1 MRTLLL
7 SCIVASLFFT
17 ACKKKEESNPL
28 GYWKLNGTTYNAT
41 SVARN
46 GLLGSLAATSN
57 SNNMLT
63 FMFAGGEPTTS
74 GTLRIPDDVDIAL
87 QTVNGST
94 GATYTTT
101 YATQATANVTVTNG
115 KIHIVFPELYVS
127 STNDADSVKFS
138 LDLTE
143 Q

>member
-1 MRTLLL
+1 MAA
-7 SCIVASLFFT
+7 VVFAG
-17 ACKKKEESNPL
+17 CKKDDDNPTNPM

-46 GLLGSLAATSN
+46 GLLGSLAASSG
-57 SNNMLT
+57 SNNVLT
-63 FMFAGGEPTTS
+63 FLFAGSEPTTS
-74 GTLRIPDDVDIAL
+74 GTLRIPDDVDIVL
-87 QTVNGST
+87 QSVNGSS

-101 YATQATANVTVTNG
+101 YATNSTATVTVTNG

-127 STNDADSVKFS
+127 STSDADSVKFL